1 MVVCSPHDAQ
11 LNLSFLQGYVF
22 VDLKSEADMQRA
34 LKRKKEYLGKGCLF
48 PLALAD
54 VNGRCSAAG
63 VFAAEVSALA
73 SVFSRQMVG
82 VVSPAQLTQDKPRAA
97 QNWQG
102 TELCVHLALW
112 PSIFVVFLKPILL
125 LK

>member
-1 MVVCSPHDAQ
+1 
-11 LNLSFLQGYVF
+11 
-22 VDLKSEADMQRA
+22 MQRA

-48 PLALAD
+48 LLRWLMWMA
-54 VNGRCSAAG
+54 GCSAAG
-63 VFAAEVSALA
+63 VFAVEVSAVV
-73 SVFSRQMVG
+73 SVIPRQMVG
-82 VVSPAQLTQDKPRAA
+82 VFSPAQLTRDKPRAA

-102 TELCVHLALW
+102 TELCVCLARW